1 MVHMPF
7 EKAGDPKKFRVK
19 VGISLALSLFLL
31 SDKEE
36 EEEEEEVEE
45 EEELCDEVFLCFV
58 WREEKSMQVFALLS
72 STSLLNF

>member
-1 MVHMPF
+1 MQMVHMPF

-36 EEEEEEVEE
+36 EDEEVEE

-72 STSLLNF
+72 STYLLNL